1 MERRAMSHNPDTVIS
16 NQFASLAI
24 SQMVFSSGVLE
35 FIYRLGRPGG
45 DRTLSHICVDTSE
58 ESAEQVRTSE
68 FNVESRK
75 ARDNDQ
81 LLVIRLGEVTGSQ
94 KQSFLG
100 IRFDHKTVALGS
112 IPPAR
117 STGLLRERFSDIARV
132 IHLEETSNH
141 ETIIREI
148 DKQGGLLVLNRGR
161 SFSAGAM
168 FEILEGLGPVTE
180 WRRPVTTGVIDV
192 KRWDR
197 AGKAS
202 STSMGTSIGET
213 NVDTGS
219 QNGGQAVQIVQSKF
233 AQFRSRRGQRRVLL
247 RWHALGAEGGS
258 LIGEGQRAGT
268 QVFQGSRRRLLIAI
282 LAALLL
288 CGAVVFLPS
297 RG

>member
-1 MERRAMSHNPDTVIS
+1 MELRAMPHNPDTVIS

-45 DRTLSHICVDTSE
+45 DRTLSQICVDTSE

-94 KQSFLG
+94 KQSFVG

-117 STGLLRERFSDIARV
+117 STGLPRDQFSDIARV

-141 ETIIREI
+141 QTIIREI
-148 DKQGGLLVLNRGR
+148 DKQGGLLFLSRGH

-168 FEILEGLGPVTE
+168 FEILEGLGPVTT
-180 WRRPVTTGVIDV
+180 WRRPVTPAV
-192 KRWDR
+192 KEVRRWDSG
-197 AGKAS
+197 GKAS
-202 STSMGTSIGET
+202 ATSMGTSIGET

-219 QNGGQAVQIVQSKF
+219 QNAGQAVQIIQSEF
-233 AQFRSRRGQRRVLL
+233 AQVPSWPVQEPQGEEPYVQRRANWIRRFIARQL
-247 RWHALGAEGGS
+247 RRL
-258 LIGEGQRAGT
+258 AGWLE
-268 QVFQGSRRRLLIAI
+268 RRRERREA
-282 LAALLL
+282 
-288 CGAVVFLPS
+288 
-297 RG
+297 R

>member
-1 MERRAMSHNPDTVIS
+1 MSHNPDTVIS

-35 FIYRLGRPGG
+35 FIYRLGRPGA
-45 DRTLSHICVDTSE
+45 DRTLSQICVDPSE
-58 ESAEQVRTSE
+58 AAAEQVRTSE

-81 LLVIRLGEVTGSQ
+81 LLVIRLGEVTGPH

-112 IPPAR
+112 IPLAR
-117 STGLLRERFSDIARV
+117 STGLPRDQFSDIARV

-148 DKQGGLLVLNRGR
+148 DKQGGLLFLNRGN

-168 FEILEGLGPVTE
+168 FAILEGLGPVTT
-180 WRRPVTTGVIDV
+180 WRRPVTTGVEV
-192 KRWDR
+192 VQRWDR

-202 STSMGTSIGET
+202 ATSMGTSIGGT

-219 QNGGQAVQIVQSKF
+219 QNGGQAAQIIQSEF
-233 AQFRSRRGQRRVLL
+233 AQFRSRLGQRGSRLQLRWRVLV
-247 RWHALGAEGGS
+247 AEGGS
-258 LIGEGQRAGT
+258 LIGGGQRVCA
-268 QVFQGSRRRLLIAI
+268 QLFQGGRRQLLIAI
-282 LAALLL
+282 LAAVLL
-288 CGAVVFLPS
+288 CGAVAVLLN

>member
-1 MERRAMSHNPDTVIS
+1 MERRAMSDNPDTVIS

-35 FIYRLGRPGG
+35 FIYRLGRPGA
-45 DRTLSHICVDTSE
+45 DRLLSHICVDTSE

-81 LLVIRLGEVTGSQ
+81 LLVIRLGEGTGSQ
-94 KQSFLG
+94 KQSFIG

-117 STGLLRERFSDIARV
+117 STGLPRDQFSDIVRV

-141 ETIIREI
+141 ETIIREV
-148 DKQGGLLVLNRGR
+148 DKQGGLVFLNRGH
-161 SFSAGAM
+161 SFSASAM
-168 FEILEGLGPVTE
+168 FDVLEGLGPVTT
-180 WRRPVTTGVIDV
+180 WRRPVTTGVKDV

-202 STSMGTSIGET
+202 ATSIGTSIGET

-219 QNGGQAVQIVQSKF
+219 QNAGQAVQIVQSGIT
-233 AQFRSRRGQRRVLL
+233 QVPSWPVQEPQGEEPSVQRRANWIRRFLARQL
-247 RWHALGAEGGS
+247 RRL
-258 LIGEGQRAGT
+258 AGWLE
-268 QVFQGSRRRLLIAI
+268 RRRERREA
-282 LAALLL
+282 
-288 CGAVVFLPS
+288 
-297 RG
+297 R

>member
-1 MERRAMSHNPDTVIS
+1 MERRAMPHNPDTVIS
-16 NQFASLAI
+16 NQFALLAI

-45 DRTLSHICVDTSE
+45 DRTLSQICVDTSE

-94 KQSFLG
+94 KQSFIG

-117 STGLLRERFSDIARV
+117 STGLLRDQFSDIARV

-141 ETIIREI
+141 QTIIREI

-161 SFSAGAM
+161 SFSASAM
-168 FEILEGLGPVTE
+168 FEILEGLGPVTT
-180 WRRPVTTGVIDV
+180 WRRPVTTGVEV
-192 KRWDR
+192 VQRWDR

-202 STSMGTSIGET
+202 ATSMGTSIGGT

-219 QNGGQAVQIVQSKF
+219 QNAGQAVQIIQSETTQVPSWPVQEPQGEEPSV
-233 AQFRSRRGQRRVLL
+233 QRRANWICRFLARQL
-247 RWHALGAEGGS
+247 RRLDRWLK
-258 LIGEGQRAGT
+258 
-268 QVFQGSRRRLLIAI
+268 RRRQRREA
-282 LAALLL
+282 
-288 CGAVVFLPS
+288 
-297 RG
+297 R

>member
-1 MERRAMSHNPDTVIS
+1 MERKAMSHNPDTVIS

-81 LLVIRLGEVTGSQ
+81 LLVIRLAEVTGSQ

-117 STGLLRERFSDIARV
+117 STGLLRDRFSDIVRV

-148 DKQGGLLVLNRGR
+148 DKQGGLLFLNSGR

-180 WRRPVTTGVIDV
+180 WRRPVTTGLEEV
-192 KRWDR
+192 KPRVR
-197 AGKAS
+197 VGNAS
-202 STSMGTSIGET
+202 ATPRNASIGDA
-213 NVDTGS
+213 NVDAVS
-219 QNGGQAVQIVQSKF
+219 QNGPTRVQGP
-233 AQFRSRRGQRRVLL
+233 REQRRWRFRPRVPVT
-247 RWHALGAEGGS
+247 EGRS
-258 LIGEGQRAGT
+258 LIGEGQRIGT
-268 QVFQGSRRRLLIAI
+268 QLFQGSRRRLLIAI

-288 CGAVVFLPS
+288 CGAVVFLLS

>member
-1 MERRAMSHNPDTVIS
+1 MELRAMPHNPDTVIS

-45 DRTLSHICVDTSE
+45 DRTLSQICVDTSE

-117 STGLLRERFSDIARV
+117 STGLPRDQFSDIVRV

-148 DKQGGLLVLNRGR
+148 DKQGGLLFLSRGH

-180 WRRPVTTGVIDV
+180 WRRPVTTGLEVV
-192 KRWDR
+192 QRWDR

-202 STSMGTSIGET
+202 ATSMGTSIGET
-213 NVDTGS
+213 KVDTGS
-219 QNGGQAVQIVQSKF
+219 QNAGQAVQIIQTETTQVPSWPVQEPQSDEP
-233 AQFRSRRGQRRVLL
+233 SVQRRANWIRRFIARQL
-247 RWHALGAEGGS
+247 RRL
-258 LIGEGQRAGT
+258 AGWLE
-268 QVFQGSRRRLLIAI
+268 RRRERREA
-282 LAALLL
+282 
-288 CGAVVFLPS
+288 
-297 RG
+297 R

>member
-1 MERRAMSHNPDTVIS
+1 MERKAMSHNPDTVIS

-81 LLVIRLGEVTGSQ
+81 LLVIRLAEVTGSQ

-117 STGLLRERFSDIARV
+117 STGLLRDRFSDIVRV

-148 DKQGGLLVLNRGR
+148 DKQGGLLFLNSGR

-180 WRRPVTTGVIDV
+180 WRRPVTTGVKEV
-192 KRWDR
+192 KRWDK

-202 STSMGTSIGET
+202 AATSMGTSIGET

-219 QNGGQAVQIVQSKF
+219 QNGGQAAQIAQSKIT
-233 AQFRSRRGQRRVLL
+233 QVPSWPVQEPQGEEPSVQRRANWIRRFIARQL
-247 RWHALGAEGGS
+247 RRL
-258 LIGEGQRAGT
+258 AGWLE
-268 QVFQGSRRRLLIAI
+268 RRRERREA
-282 LAALLL
+282 
-288 CGAVVFLPS
+288 
-297 RG
+297 R

>member
-1 MERRAMSHNPDTVIS
+1 MEREAMSDNPDTAIS

-24 SQMVFSSGVLE
+24 SQMVFSPGVLE

-45 DRTLSHICVDTSE
+45 DRTLSHICVDPSE
-58 ESAEQVRTSE
+58 AAAEQVRTSE

-75 ARDNDQ
+75 ATDNDQ

-117 STGLLRERFSDIARV
+117 STGLPRDQFSDIARV

-141 ETIIREI
+141 QTIIREI
-148 DKQGGLLVLNRGR
+148 DKQGGLLFLNRGR

-180 WRRPVTTGVIDV
+180 WRRPVTTGVKDV

-202 STSMGTSIGET
+202 ASSIGTSFGET

-219 QNGGQAVQIVQSKF
+219 QNGGQAAQIVQSEIT
-233 AQFRSRRGQRRVLL
+233 QVPSWPVQEPQGEEPSVQRRANWICRFLARQL
-247 RWHALGAEGGS
+247 RRLDRWLK
-258 LIGEGQRAGT
+258 
-268 QVFQGSRRRLLIAI
+268 RRRQRREA
-282 LAALLL
+282 
-288 CGAVVFLPS
+288 
-297 RG
+297 R